1 MPWNYFISKVPCF
14 ISGYCTLVFI
24 HEVGNCRAWQSSCSF
39 IINRYPFQFFLNSS
53 FVKFSNLYS
62 EKICNCIQV
71 VFQAL
76 GLPLQA
82 NVNPVQIAQ
91 MHANVKALVM
101 FLVSRI
107 KYFDCRWAGR
117 NIVCMQEPQQFLLP
131 QCSVLWGPG
140 RHVLQMLVW
149 WREMVQRWVGFVD
162 FNIVGFLSIYLITL
176 LLDYLLWKC
185 RRQNFETYVMR
196 VEKYLLN
203 FFSFTA
209 KNATWRHTET
219 STWRHQYWKTNNAV
233 VGNAV
238 KRFRKNKSLYCGL
251 FSCLSQHCFW
261 GIFYRFR
268 EKVNKLWILFAE
280 SSLNFEET

>member
-1 MPWNYFISKVPCF
+1 LLFISRDPLENKRPKKCRMQQERNCSLVIRCHETTLFPKFLVF
-14 ISGYCTLVFI
+14 ISGHCTLVFI

-107 KYFDCRWAGR
+107 KYFDCR
-117 NIVCMQEPQQFLLP
+117 
-131 QCSVLWGPG
+131 
-140 RHVLQMLVW
+140 
-149 WREMVQRWVGFVD
+149 
-162 FNIVGFLSIYLITL
+162 
-176 LLDYLLWKC
+176 
-185 RRQNFETYVMR
+185 
-196 VEKYLLN
+196 
-203 FFSFTA
+203 
-209 KNATWRHTET
+209 
-219 STWRHQYWKTNNAV
+219 
-233 VGNAV
+233 
-238 KRFRKNKSLYCGL
+238 
-251 FSCLSQHCFW
+251 
-261 GIFYRFR
+261 
-268 EKVNKLWILFAE
+268 
-280 SSLNFEET
+280 